1 MLNDQD
7 TTFYNLPFKLDYE
20 YIKTPEEAF
29 KSFEYF
35 DRFNVMG
42 VDTETN
48 GLDPYDNS
56 VILLQL
62 ALPNGKVF
70 VYDLRYIPG
79 ELFRVLLED
88 DRFLHILQNC
98 VFDYKMLKANYG
110 ITINRMY
117 DTMIAERCI
126 NLGFLNMPANLGH
139 LVYKYLNYRIDKD
152 VAAEF
157 CDGTRTELT
166 NRQIQYAAHDAACLF
181 GIVKAQSQVIS
192 GNKLNNVCKLEFEF
206 SPCMADMELAGVLLD
221 QDKWRVMIEKTEKE
235 LNALVKEVLP
245 AIAPGVKQTGLFG
258 APAIN
263 LGSNVKL
270 LACLN
275 NLGLGLEDTSV
286 GSLSA
291 RQHKHE
297 AIPMLLKY
305 RQLEKLLSSF
315 GETILAKIHAK
326 TGRLHPTYNQMVSTG
341 RLSCRA
347 PNLQQIPGKSSF
359 RSCFVAKP
367 GYKMVTNDMSQAE
380 LRILACYSKDPIFID
395 AYLQG
400 KDLHVAT
407 ACGVYGLT
415 EEEIVADND
424 LPDGDPS
431 KKDYRKNTKSINFGL
446 CACNHSTIFTNCGI
460 KEIKDSNIGDVVAH
474 DIGNNK
480 IIDKQHK
487 GEKEVFEI
495 KTKYGYT
502 LEVTEDHQVKVIDGT
517 GNYTDKKL
525 KDIDINVDQACLK
538 AGSGLFTESMYK
550 FDGFS
555 IEKVTNYKPFNLPKT
570 LDKDWAAFLGLFVSE
585 GSVIKSKK
593 HRKRC
598 DTVSFGFS
606 KKDIEFITKLDALF
620 EKLIKPRYSRIDTGK
635 YIRYHI
641 SSVLFAEWLKSLFN
655 IGDNKTDTIHIPDCI
670 KRSPKEI
677 QTMFLSWLFEG
688 DGTVKKNGYGFRV
701 CYSSNS
707 YKLMKDLQLML
718 LNLGILSSVAW
729 ETRKNYY
736 GKRYYILTIVS
747 DASRKLFV
755 NNIGFVTVIKN
766 DKCIN
771 NTRYITS
778 AYYIN
783 NQGDR
788 IKNIKDAGHIKTNII
803 LKNIT
808 YLIKRGSVG
817 SIYLKAFSK
826 HDDFFKFIYDNN
838 IITLPI
844 VSIKSRGIKPV
855 YDISVENRE
864 LFLANGFVVH
874 NCYGMSKYGLA
885 ARLGISEDAAEE
897 MIDTYFQTYPG
908 VKRYLDRA
916 ANDAVNKGYSTTISG
931 RRRYYTLPGVDVD
944 KDERKKQLNSIKRR
958 GKNTGIQGC
967 FSYNTNVFG
976 AGMIGEN
983 VDKTRILSAG
993 KEGNITAI
1001 GQYSGKQRVYKL
1013 TTDMGFTL
1021 EGTFDHPITVRGTKY
1036 NQDIMMPLG
1045 ETKGMQARMV
1055 SGKYKGFPI
1064 NIGDVIKKFRVIT
1077 KNNYITP
1084 ELGFILGCLYDSG
1097 YFESR
1102 QKLFYINNKVITDK
1116 LIESCSKH
1124 FRSLGNLSKY
1134 SPIKF
1139 MNKGSKVFINF
1150 HESIKNLL
1158 YCLLYD
1164 SVGRIG
1170 HISYILNSPVE
1181 IRKSFVSGFLGC
1193 RSRVDEDKQK
1203 MTILCSNDTV
1213 AFTVQQMLL
1222 SLGVI
1227 SFKED
1232 GVDGDCQLGI
1242 LDDFVTNV
1250 GKLIDGYGFGLD
1262 LFTPMPDLEFYDG
1275 IKSIERCG
1283 IEDTYDFVSGDAP
1296 HMYVANGFKVSNSN
1310 ADVLKKAIINI
1321 SKNIKKE
1328 GYDAKTVLNI
1338 HDEVVIEVR
1347 EDQAEEVAATVSKS
1361 MIDAWDYFFTD
1372 VPMVAQSSVDYCWN
1386 K

>member
-35 DRFNVMG
+35 DKFNTMG

-48 GLDPYDNS
+48 GLDPYNNS

-88 DRFLHILQNC
+88 DGFLHILQNA
-98 VFDYKMLKANYG
+98 VFDYKMMKANYG

-126 NLGFLNMPANLGH
+126 NLGLLNMPANLGH

-157 CDGTRTELT
+157 CDGTMTELT

-221 QDKWRVMIEKTEKE
+221 QDKWRVIIKETEEE
-235 LNALVKEVLP
+235 LNALVKDVLP
-245 AIAPGVKQTGLFG
+245 AIAPGVNQIGLFG
-258 APAIN
+258 EPAIN
-263 LGSNVKL
+263 LCSNVKL

-275 NLGLGLEDTSV
+275 NLGLGLENTSV
-286 GSLSA
+286 GSLQLC
-291 RQHKHE
+291 QHKHE
-297 AIPMLLKY
+297 AVPMLLKY

-315 GETILAKIHAK
+315 GETILAKIHAQ

-380 LRILACYSKDPIFID
+380 LRILACYSKDPVFID

-400 KDLHVAT
+400 KDLHIAT

-415 EEEIVADND
+415 EEEVVADND
-424 LPDGDPS
+424 LPDGHPD
-431 KKDYRKNTKSINFGL
+431 KRDYRKNTKSINFGL
-446 CACNHSTIFTNCGI
+446 CVCNHSTIFTNSGI
-460 KEIKDSNIGDVVAH
+460 KEIKDSVVGDVVAH

-480 IIDKQHK
+480 IIDKQYK

-502 LEVTEDHQVKVIDGT
+502 LEVTEDHQVKVIDGE
-517 GNYTDKKL
+517 GNYIDKKL
-525 KDIDINVDQACLK
+525 KDVDINTDQACLK
-538 AGSGLFTESMYK
+538 SGSNLFVDKLYE
-550 FDGFS
+550 FCDFS
-555 IEKVTNYKPFNLPKT
+555 IKRISNYKHLELPKV
-570 LDKDWAAFLGLFVSE
+570 LDENWAAFLGLFVSE
-585 GSVIKSKK
+585 GSMPVRKNKK
-593 HRKRC
+593 QSWL
-598 DTVSFGFS
+598 VEFGFS
-606 KKDIEFITKLDALF
+606 KKEPDILNSVYKLLYLLF
-620 EKLIKPRYSRIDTGK
+620 KDRLSINNSRKNEIKYS
-635 YIRYHI
+635 I
-641 SSVLFAEWLKSLFN
+641 SSSLLAAWVKSLFN
-655 IGDNKTDTIHIPDCI
+655 FTDDKTSNIHIPDCI
-670 KRSPKEI
+670 KRSPKKI
-677 QTMFLSWLFEG
+677 QISFIKWVFEG
-688 DGTVKKNGYGFRV
+688 DGSIANNQNGVRIRYASV
-701 CYSSNS
+701 S
-707 YKLMKDLQLML
+707 YTLVKDLQLLL
-718 LNLGILSSVAW
+718 LNMGIIGAISYHYDK
-729 ETRKNYY
+729 RCP
-736 GKRYYILTIVS
+736 GKKFYDLAIVS
-747 DASRKLFV
+747 DNSRRVFMKH
-755 NNIGFVTVIKN
+755 IGFVTNHKN
-766 DKCIN
+766 NKCSSKVG
-771 NTRYITS
+771 YIHPF
-778 AYYIN
+778 YNVN
-783 NQGDR
+783 NQINR
-788 IKNIKDAGHIKTNII
+788 LKNIKHNKAIKHLYGDIALGRVNSTH
-803 LKNIT
+803 LKE
-808 YLIKRGSVG
+808 
-817 SIYLKAFSK
+817 FSK

-844 VSIKSRGIKPV
+844 VSIKSKGIKPV
-855 YDISVENRE
+855 YDISIENRE
-864 LFLANGFVVH
+864 LFLANGFIVH

-885 ARLGISEDAAEE
+885 ARLGISEDVAED
-897 MIDTYFQTYPG
+897 MIDKYFQSYPG

-916 ANDAVNKGYSTTISG
+916 AKDAVNKGYSTTISG
-931 RRRYYTLPGVDVD
+931 RRRYYTLPGVEVSADD
-944 KDERKKQLNSIKRR
+944 RKKHLNSIKRK
-958 GKNTGIQGC
+958 GKNTSIQGC
-967 FSYNTNVFG
+967 FVHNTNVFG
-976 AGMIGEN
+976 AGLIGEN

-1013 TTDMGFTL
+1013 ITAMGFTL
-1021 EGTFDHPITVRGTKY
+1021 EGTFDHPITVKGTEY
-1036 NQDIMMPLG
+1036 NQDIMMSLG

-1064 NIGDVIKKFRVIT
+1064 NIENVIKKFRVIT

-1116 LIESCSKH
+1116 LVESCSKH

-1134 SPIKF
+1134 NPIKF

-1158 YCLLYD
+1158 YYLLYD
-1164 SVGRIG
+1164 SVGRVG

-1181 IRKSFVSGFLGC
+1181 VRKSFVSGFLGC
-1193 RSRVDEDKQK
+1193 RSRVDEEKQR
-1203 MTILCSNDTV
+1203 MAILCSNDTV

-1262 LFTPMPDLEFYDG
+1262 LFTPMPDLEFYDE
-1275 IKSIERCG
+1275 IKSIERCE
-1283 IEDTYDFVSGDAP
+1283 IKDTYDFVSGDEP
-1296 HMYVANGFKVSNSN
+1296 HMYIANGFKVSNSN

-1328 GYDAKTVLNI
+1328 GYDAETVLNI
-1338 HDEVVIEVR
+1338 HDEVVVEVR

-1372 VPMVAQSSVDYCWN
+1372 VPMVAKSSVDYCWN